1 MEPIALSKSKNAAM
15 DRRGYLFSNRD
26 LLRLFLPL
34 TVEQGLEFLVGII
47 SSVMVAYVG
56 EAAVSGV
63 SLVESVMALLISLF
77 AALATGGAVIAGQY
91 LGSKQRHAARESAQQ
106 MIWFVSTISVV
117 IMLAVYAAK
126 SFILFT
132 LFGQISD
139 EVRLHAET
147 YLIIVSLSIPFLA
160 IYNAGAAIFRT
171 TGNAIISMKV
181 ALLMNLINVAGSAL
195 LLYGY
200 HMGTAGVAFPALISR
215 IVAAAIILFVVMNPE
230 YTLHIQRSLKHKF
243 DWRMIKQILNI
254 GIPFGLENSLFF
266 IGRIIVLSLVSTFG
280 TAAITANAIG
290 GSLAVFEVLPGVAI
304 NLGFTAVIARCV
316 GAGDYVQAKYYTKK
330 IMGIVYGS
338 QLVFISLILALL
350 PLIMKVYG
358 LSEATAEL
366 TRQLAW
372 WHGII
377 AIILWP
383 FAYTLP
389 VTFRAAGDAK
399 YPMAIG
405 IMAMFLCRVV
415 LAYLLGAHLHMGVFG
430 TWIAMFSDWGF
441 RFIFFTYRYF
451 SGKWMRYRV
460 I

>member
-1 MEPIALSKSKNAAM
+1 MEPIALSNNEQTAVNPK
-15 DRRGYLFSNRD
+15 GYLFSNRD

-47 SSVMVAYVG
+47 SSVMVAFVG

-91 LGSKQRHAARESAQQ
+91 LGSKQRREARESAQQ
-106 MIWFVSTISVV
+106 MFWFVSIISIV
-117 IMLAVYAAK
+117 IMIAVYAAK
-126 SFILFT
+126 SFILFN

-139 EVRLHAET
+139 EVRRNADT
-147 YLIIVSLSIPFLA
+147 YLVFVSLSIPFLA
-160 IYNAGAAIFRT
+160 AYNAGAAIFRT
-171 TGNAIISMKV
+171 TGNAIISMKI
-181 ALLMNLINVAGSAL
+181 ALLMNFINVAGSAM
-195 LLYGY
+195 LLYGF
-200 HMGTAGVAFPALISR
+200 HMGTEGVAIATLISR
-215 IVAAAIILFVVMNPE
+215 IIAAAIILVVVVNPD
-230 YTLHIQRSLKHKF
+230 YSLHIQRSLKHKF
-243 DWRMIKQILNI
+243 DWRMIKQILSI
-254 GIPFGLENSLFF
+254 GIPYGLENSLFF
-266 IGRIIVLSLVSTFG
+266 IGRIIVLSLVSTLG

-304 NLGFTAVIARCV
+304 NLGFTAIIARCV
-316 GAGDYVQAKYYTKK
+316 GAGDYEQAKYYTKK
-330 IMGIVYGS
+330 IMAIVYAS

-372 WHGII
+372 WHGVI

-415 LAYLLGAHLHMGVFG
+415 LAYLLGAHFHMGVFG

-441 RFIFFTYRYF
+441 RFILFTYRYF
-451 SGKWMRYRV
+451 NGKWMRYRV

>member
-1 MEPIALSKSKNAAM
+1 MEPIALSKNESVTANRK
-15 DRRGYLFSNRD
+15 GYLFTNRD

-47 SSVMVAYVG
+47 SSVMVAFVG

-91 LGSKQRHAARESAQQ
+91 IGSKQVREARDSAQQ
-106 MIWFVSTISVV
+106 MFWFVSVISVV
-117 IMLAVYAAK
+117 IMLVVYALK
-126 SFILFT
+126 SFILYT

-139 EVRLHAET
+139 EVRHHADT
-147 YLIIVSLSIPFLA
+147 YIMIVSLSIPFLA

-171 TGNAIISMKV
+171 TGNAVISMKV
-181 ALLMNLINVAGSAL
+181 AMLMNVINVAGSAL
-195 LLYGY
+195 LLYGF
-200 HMGTAGVAFPALISR
+200 HMGTEGVAIPTLVSR
-215 IVAAAIILFVVMNPE
+215 IVAAAIIIVVVINPD
-230 YTLHIQRSLKHKF
+230 YMLHMKKSLKHKF
-243 DWRMIKQILNI
+243 DWKLIKQILRI

-266 IGRIIVLSLVSTFG
+266 IGRIIVLSLVSSFG

-290 GSLAVFEVLPGVAI
+290 GSLAIFQVLPGVAI
-304 NLGFTAVIARCV
+304 NLGMTAIIARCV
-316 GAGDYVQAKYYTKK
+316 GAGDYAQAKYYTRK
-330 IMGIVYGS
+330 IMAIVYAS
-338 QLVFISLILALL
+338 QLVFISLIIALL

-358 LSEATAEL
+358 LSEETAAL
-366 TRQLAW
+366 THEIAL

-389 VTFRAAGDAK
+389 VTFRASGDAK

-405 IMAMFLCRVV
+405 ILTMFLCRVV
-415 LAYLLGAHLHMGVFG
+415 LAYLLGVHFHMGVFG
-430 TWIAMFSDWGF
+430 TWIAMFADWF
-441 RFIFFTYRYF
+441 VRLVCFTYRYV

>member
-1 MEPIALSKSKNAAM
+1 MEPIALSKKENAEGS
-15 DRRGYLFSNRD
+15 RVGYLFSNRD

-47 SSVMVAYVG
+47 SSVMVAFVG

-77 AALATGGAVIAGQY
+77 GALATGGAVIAGQY
-91 LGSKQRHAARESAQQ
+91 IGSKQVREARESAQQ
-106 MIWFVSTISVV
+106 MFWFVSVISVV
-117 IMLAVYAAK
+117 IMFVVYALK

-139 EVRLHAET
+139 EVRGHADT
-147 YLIIVSLSIPFLA
+147 YLMIVSLSIPFLA

-171 TGNAIISMKV
+171 TGNAVVSMKV
-181 ALLMNLINVAGSAL
+181 ALLMNVINVAGSAL
-195 LLYGY
+195 LLYGF
-200 HMGTAGVAFPALISR
+200 HMGTEGVAIPALVSR
-215 IVAAAIILFVVMNPE
+215 IVAAAIIIVVVINPD
-230 YTLHIQRSLKHKF
+230 YMLHMKRSLKHKF
-243 DWRMIKQILNI
+243 DWRMIKQILRI

-290 GSLAVFEVLPGVAI
+290 GSLAIFQVLPGVAI
-304 NLGFTAVIARCV
+304 NLGMTAIIARCV
-316 GAGDYVQAKYYTKK
+316 GAGEYAQARYYTKK
-330 IMGIVYGS
+330 IMAIVYAS
-338 QLVFISLILALL
+338 QLVFISFIIALL

-358 LSEATAEL
+358 LSEATADL
-366 TRQLAW
+366 TYHIAL
-372 WHGII
+372 WHGLV

-399 YPMAIG
+399 YPMTIG
-405 IMAMFLCRVV
+405 IMTMFLFRVV
-415 LAYLLGAHLHMGVFG
+415 LAYLLGVHFHMGVFG
-430 TWIAMFSDWGF
+430 TWIAMFADWF
-441 RFIFFTYRYF
+441 VRFICFTYRYL